1 MRLVLADDHPL
12 FRDGIRSLLEARGL
26 EVIGEASTASE
37 TVRLTLSLRPDLVL
51 MDIGMPEGGGL
62 EATRLIKASAPEV
75 KIIILT
81 VYDDDQT
88 LFEAIKCGADGY
100 LTKNLKSDEFF
111 SLLQGVTRGEPA
123 ISPRLASRILQELGR
138 QIRGEAR
145 SAPSD
150 ELTERER
157 EVLHLVAAGAT
168 NREIAERLFITEN
181 TVKFHMRNILDKLHL
196 RNRAEAVAYAM
207 RRGLLPP
214 SA

>member
-26 EVIGEASTASE
+26 QVVGEASGASE
-37 TVRLTLSLRPDLVL
+37 TVRLALSLRPDLVL
-51 MDIGMPEGGGL
+51 MDIGMPDGGGL
-62 EATRLIKASAPEV
+62 EATRLIKASAPDI

-88 LFEAIKCGADGY
+88 LFEAIRCGADGY
-100 LTKNLKSDEFF
+100 LTKNLKSDQFF
-111 SLLQGVTRGEPA
+111 SLLEGVARGEPA

-138 QIRGEAR
+138 HIRGEAK
-145 SAPSD
+145 PPTPE

-157 EVLHLVAAGAT
+157 EVLQLVAAGAT

-181 TVKFHMRNILDKLHL
+181 TVKFHIRNILDKLHL

-207 RRGLLPP
+207 RRGLLAPP
-214 SA
+214 G